1 MEKHVINLTKFKATA
16 ELERFG
22 VRDLTSWK
30 EFQEIRNLLF
40 FPTPPTQEIVGKRVE
55 RLTEIALKEAK
66 KSGADSVL
74 VSCPPWMMQ
83 ALCRELVYHNLRP
96 VVSFTKKTN
105 DEGMSIVD
113 LVAAA

>member
-1 MEKHVINLTKFKATA
+1 MENTVINLTKFKATS

-22 VRDLTSWK
+22 VHDLSSWK

-40 FPTPPTQEIVGKRVE
+40 FPNPPTQEIVAQRVE
-55 RLTEIALKEAK
+55 RLTAIALKEAK
-66 KSGADSVL
+66 KTGSSQIL

-83 ALCRELVYHNLRP
+83 ALCSELVYHNLRP

-105 DEGMSIVD
+105 EEGLSVIS